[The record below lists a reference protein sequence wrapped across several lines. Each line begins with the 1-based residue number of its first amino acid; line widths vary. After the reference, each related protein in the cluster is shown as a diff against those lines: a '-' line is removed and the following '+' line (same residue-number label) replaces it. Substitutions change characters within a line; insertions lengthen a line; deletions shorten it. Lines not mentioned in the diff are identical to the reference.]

1 MEKKWPQ
8 FKADK
13 KEYEDKFNKMDVELD
28 AKMTSKL
35 KLLEEIEA
43 MNI

>member
-1 MEKKWPQ
+1 MEKKQAQ

-28 AKMTSKL
+28 AKMAFKL

-43 MNI
+43 MNV